1 MAGGLRLLLPLLL
14 ASLAAGAAIGG
25 SAEAP
30 SGRAEPG
37 EGGPRAVGAPW
48 AGGGRRATP
57 ALPRQ
62 VRGQPPSLR
71 PAACSSPLSGFSRKS
86 GDSRCRRGELPP
98 SGAAPVPASPGVR
111 GGLVRQRRRLR
122 GRPASCSPSKAS
134 SPPEGHGRS
143 PVSHTGGP
151 SASVSPQIEFG
162 ECTVTCGIG
171 IREVLLTSGCPGTET
186 KCIVG
191 VEECRTS
198 ADCGWGIPISD
209 GLACVKIA
217 CIFMP
222 PEYRFKYVWKML
234 IPNKTAHILPSD
246 SSIMKVCRDTHS
258 GTFQC
263 ETQEKGTTVASIKYT
278 VYAKTETQTKKS
290 KRIETEQSRR
300 TTTKPEQSRTTT
312 KLEQSMRSTTD
323 AILVFSLV
331 TGIIVTV
338 GVIIPMIFMICYWG
352 AALESPPAA
361 AVLSPFALAM
371 IQEVA
376 ESSLAEEEVHKSFQ
390 DLHNEQN

>member
-30 SGRAEPG
+30 SGRAEP
-37 EGGPRAVGAPW
+37 
-48 AGGGRRATP
+48 
-57 ALPRQ
+57 
-62 VRGQPPSLR
+62 
-71 PAACSSPLSGFSRKS
+71 
-86 GDSRCRRGELPP
+86 
-98 SGAAPVPASPGVR
+98 
-111 GGLVRQRRRLR
+111 
-122 GRPASCSPSKAS
+122 
-134 SPPEGHGRS
+134 
-143 PVSHTGGP
+143 GP

-198 ADCGWGIPISD
+198 VDCGWGIPISD

-278 VYAKTETQTKKS
+278 VYAKTEEASFLRPELAEHIICFRLKHANGPIDLS
-290 KRIETEQSRR
+290 SRIETEQSRR

-312 KLEQSMRSTTD
+312 KLEQSMRTTTN

-352 AALESPPAA
+352 A
-361 AVLSPFALAM
+361 V
-371 IQEVA
+371 
-376 ESSLAEEEVHKSFQ
+376 KSFWKSKFVQ
-390 DLHNEQN
+390 DNQKKELDDKRSLE